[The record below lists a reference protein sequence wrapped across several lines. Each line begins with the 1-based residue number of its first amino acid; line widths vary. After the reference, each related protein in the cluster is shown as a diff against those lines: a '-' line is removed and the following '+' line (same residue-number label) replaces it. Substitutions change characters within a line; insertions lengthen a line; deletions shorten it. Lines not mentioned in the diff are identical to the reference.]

1 MRAVAAVLGKE
12 VLHGVTL
19 DDLLVKADEIREK
32 AGDRAYLRAIHF
44 VTENIRVQ
52 NAVTA
57 LKVEDFDGFL
67 KMVKASGDSSYKYLQ
82 NVYTNQDVQHQNVS
96 IALAVSDAILGN
108 NGDAVYMVAALQE
121 PFRHLLRM
129 KQ

>member
-32 AGDRAYLRAIHF
+32 AGDRAYLRAIYF

-67 KMVKASGDSSYKYLQ
+67 KMVKASGDSSYIQAFVKNEAVNEYKNTLDKVFGEGTCAVLKVRKY
-82 NVYTNQDVQHQNVS
+82 
-96 IALAVSDAILGN
+96 G
-108 NGDAVYMVAALQE
+108 G
-121 PFRHLLRM
+121 M
-129 KQ
+129 KVL